1 MAKKANGD
9 KNGNGHGKIGHNR
22 GVLRLYRSYNYVD
35 KDPAIDKLR
44 TVVKDEKCSE
54 KNLAILSGVSSTTI
68 DNWFNGKTRRPQHT
82 TLAAA
87 AAALGYDWNLSQ
99 IKHVDIASELPKAVR
114 WQEKRETE
122 RHQQRK

>member
-1 MAKKANGD
+1 MAKGV
-9 KNGNGHGKIGHNR
+9 NGHGKMGHNK

-44 TVVKDEKCSE
+44 TVVKDEKISE
-54 KNLAILSGVSSTTI
+54 KNLATLSGVSRATI

-87 AAALGYDWNLSQ
+87 AASLGYDWELSHT
-99 IKHVDIASELPKAVR
+99 KKVDYTSELPKAQR
-114 WQEKRETE
+114 WLEKRDTE
-122 RHQQRK
+122 RNQQKK

>member
-1 MAKKANGD
+1 MAKRVNG
-9 KNGNGHGKIGHNR
+9 GIGHNR

-44 TVVKDEKCSE
+44 TVIKDEKVSE
-54 KNLAILSGVSSTTI
+54 KNLSILSGVSRATI

-87 AAALGYDWNLSQ
+87 AAALGYDWELSHT
-99 IKHVDIASELPKAVR
+99 KKVDYTSELPKAQR
-114 WQEKRETE
+114 WFEKRETD
-122 RHQQRK
+122 RNQQKK